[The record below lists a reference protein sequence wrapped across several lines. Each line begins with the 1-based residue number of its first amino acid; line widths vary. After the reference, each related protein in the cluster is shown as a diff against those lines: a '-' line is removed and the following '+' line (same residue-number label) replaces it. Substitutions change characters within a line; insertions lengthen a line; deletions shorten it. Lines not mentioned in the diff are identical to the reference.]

1 MIPTRPLIVVMSFR
15 TYGDYVL
22 KAPFLHVLY
31 SRFPDARVVV
41 VTNRKG
47 GEVYPLLDARLEILV
62 LDHDTPKTA
71 ILPRLWKLGVA
82 DLLYVTDVSFTP
94 LVLAM
99 AMRARKKIGW
109 HQNLSRLYGESGFY
123 DWTSTPGWLSRLARI
138 FFRPAK
144 LRQPEGKYEGYVDLE
159 LLDGDGDNRPLAA
172 FRSQYAR
179 LGVSRSAG
187 APYVYCATEAGW
199 KARQLTAAQWGD
211 ILAYILERF
220 PGVRILVHGSDEVVR
235 RFAASGRVSSYPTG
249 SVGDLFDVISG
260 AALVIAPD
268 SFALHAA
275 SLYDIPAIGYF
286 GPAHPHRFR
295 PTGPLSH
302 ALFHEPSC
310 SPCLQRRGGSPC
322 VKGFVQCISL
332 AQITVEDF
340 RKPLELALTVS
351 ALDK

>member
-1 MIPTRPLIVVMSFR
+1 MSFR

-22 KAPFLHVLY
+22 KAPFLYVLY

-47 GEVYPLLDARLEILV
+47 GEVYPLLDTRLEILV
-62 LDHDTPKTA
+62 LDHDTPKA
-71 ILPRLWKLGVA
+71 VILPKLWKLGVA
-82 DLLYVTDVSFTP
+82 DLLYVTDVGFTP

-109 HQNLSRLYGESGFY
+109 YQNLSRLYGESGFF
-123 DWTSTPGWLSRLARI
+123 DWTSTPGWLSRMARI

-144 LRQPEGKYEGYVDLE
+144 LRQPEEKYEGYVDLE
-159 LLDGDGDNRPLAA
+159 LLDSDGDNRPLAA
-172 FRSQYAR
+172 FRGLYAR
-179 LGVSRSAG
+179 PGRARSVD

-220 PGVRILVHGSDEVVR
+220 PEVRILVHGSDEVVR
-235 RFAASGRVSSYPTG
+235 RFAATGRVSSHPTG
-249 SVGDLFDVISG
+249 SVGELFDVISG

-268 SFALHAA
+268 SFALHAS

-302 ALFHEPSC
+302 ALFHCPPC
-310 SPCLQRRGGSPC
+310 SPCLQRRGESPC
-322 VKGFVQCISL
+322 VQGFAQCMSL

-340 RKPLELALTVS
+340 REPLERVLAHG
-351 ALDK
+351 ALDE